1 MSLPMQRPPKIPI
14 PDLRFEQSFMR
25 SLNSYAS
32 AKVEPLSDAELK
44 VVDEETDETTPELQP
59 LAPITPGIV
68 VFAIVKDQIL
78 MPLIQGFL
86 LSGFYIIA
94 RPMLRWVIA
103 NGQSTGR
110 WLFHIL
116 GLDQRPRYVSRPVL
130 GTPF

>member
-1 MSLPMQRPPKIPI
+1 
-14 PDLRFEQSFMR
+14 MR

-130 GTPF
+130 GTPL